1 MTLAK
6 IGFMRRFFTWSQKR
20 LMEKQNPELASV
32 MRKLE
37 RLGPS
42 PDPRQ
47 AQQVI
52 SRFTRAEKRAYD
64 DYLAVVRDQGALP
77 EAANRQPRRQQQRL
91 QGQPKPTGAH
101 RRAAGR
107 AQAPLRAGAR
117 AAAPSA
123 SSPSRAPRS
132 SDSEISS
139 IAWFERSTTPAMRR
153 KPCTMPS

>member
-1 MTLAK
+1 MPIFLLIPLIILGVGILLLLLLLFLGRFRGGIYMQKLVMTLAK

-47 AQQVI
+47 TQQVI

-64 DYLAVVRDQGALP
+64 EYLAMARDQGTLP
-77 EAANRQPRRQQQRL
+77 EAPNRQARRQQQRM
-91 QGQPKPTGAH
+91 
-101 RRAAGR
+101 
-107 AQAPLRAGAR
+107 AGATK
-117 AAAPSA
+117 ASA
-123 SSPSRAPRS
+123 TKPAGGGGG
-132 SDSEISS
+132 
-139 IAWFERSTTPAMRR
+139 TGGGTPKKAGKRR
-153 KPCTMPS
+153 R